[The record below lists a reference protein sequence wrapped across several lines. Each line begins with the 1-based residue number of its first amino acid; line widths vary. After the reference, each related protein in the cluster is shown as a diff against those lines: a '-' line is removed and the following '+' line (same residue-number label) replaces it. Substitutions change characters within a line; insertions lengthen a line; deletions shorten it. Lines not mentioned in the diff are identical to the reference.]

1 MDRADEIAA
10 LAGFPARVADA
21 VRAAAHRAARD
32 VVPADGEWGPEE
44 VVRHLI
50 AVELEVHQVRLADLD
65 RVAEPQW
72 TWAEPG
78 PWPGEPGLSIDALL
92 ARFAGARASTVD
104 TVSAMDDAAWA
115 RSGVHASFGRL
126 DVGGLVRNAID
137 HDEEHLRGLA
147 EH

>member
-1 MDRADEIAA
+1 M
-10 LAGFPARVADA
+10 
-21 VRAAAHRAARD
+21 
-32 VVPADGEWGPEE
+32 
-44 VVRHLI
+44 
-50 AVELEVHQVRLADLD
+50 
-65 RVAEPQW
+65 
-72 TWAEPG
+72 
-78 PWPGEPGLSIDALL
+78 DALL

-147 EH
+147 ER

>member
-1 MDRADEIAA
+1 MARADEIAA
-10 LAGFPARVADA
+10 LAGFPAQVADA
-21 VRAAAHRAARD
+21 VHAAADRTATDGA
-32 VVPADGEWGPEE
+32 PADGEWGPEE
-44 VVRHLI
+44 IVRHLI

-92 ARFAGARASTVD
+92 ARFANARASTVD

-147 EH
+147 ER

>member
-1 MDRADEIAA
+1 MGRADEIAA
-10 LAGFPARVADA
+10 LAGFPSRVAEA
-21 VRAAAHRAARD
+21 VRAAADRAARD